1 MSSDVNPEMVHQRHD
16 TSYRFLLSS
25 KKLFVE
31 LLRSFINKGWV
42 QAVNE
47 EHVQEIPHSFVL
59 QDFKRQEADLVYRVN
74 LNGQDVVFYL
84 LLEMQSSVDFRMPY
98 RLLLYQVEI
107 WRYLLQNEEDALSN
121 RKTFQ
126 LPPIV
131 PIVLYNG
138 KQKWSAELEFRKLL
152 ANESMFGSELLNFE
166 YLLIDVARY
175 TEEELLS
182 LSNTIGSVFLLDQT
196 EDQEQLLN
204 RLSKLMNT
212 IQQMPTDSQQKFVA
226 WMANILLQKLPE
238 NEPSLQQ
245 FIQNVKGDASF
256 MGLEKILDD
265 IERRGQHKGEQ
276 IGEIKG
282 KQDVAKQLIRMG
294 MDDSSIAQATGF
306 SIQTIEDWRKQAY

>member
-1 MSSDVNPEMVHQRHD
+1 MSSDVNPETVHQRHD

-42 QAVNE
+42 QEVDE

-59 QDFKRQEADLVYRVN
+59 QDFKRQEADLVYRVK
-74 LNGQDVVFYL
+74 LSGQDVVFYL

-107 WRYLLQNEEDALSN
+107 WRYLLQNEEDALLN

-138 KQKWSAELEFRKLL
+138 KQKWSAEQEFRKLL
-152 ANESMFGSELLNFE
+152 ANEDLFGSELLNFE

-204 RLSKLMNT
+204 RLGKLMNT
-212 IQQMPTDSQQKFVA
+212 IQQMPADSQQKFVA

-265 IERRGQHKGEQ
+265 IERRGQDKGEQ